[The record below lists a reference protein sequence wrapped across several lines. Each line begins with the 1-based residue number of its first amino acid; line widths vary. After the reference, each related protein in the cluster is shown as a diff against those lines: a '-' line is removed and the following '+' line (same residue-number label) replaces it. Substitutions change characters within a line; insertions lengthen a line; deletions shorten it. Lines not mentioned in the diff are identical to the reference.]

1 MLECNLVHTLLESRC
16 KFGKES
22 HPSINPTTNQSLM
35 GNLRYLTQ
43 TRLDLMFSIASLR
56 RYMENPT
63 AEHTASVKRILRY
76 VKGTLDL
83 DLIYEKKELDIKL
96 VEYGDNDYVGDLD
109 DRKSTMV
116 GNGCLPRK
124 QFDMLGIS
132 KAKDCEAEYVATNTA
147 VYQGMWLARLI
158 GELMNKEMISMT
170 LMIDNKS
177 AIVLSKNHMFLN
189 RSKHMETKFHFIR
202 TCLEEK
208 KMKLEFISS
217 KNQLADLFTKALGR
231 LKFEELRQRLGIR

>member
-1 MLECNLVHTLLESRC
+1 
-16 KFGKES
+16 
-22 HPSINPTTNQSLM
+22 
-35 GNLRYLTQ
+35 
-43 TRLDLMFSIASLR
+43 
-56 RYMENPT
+56 MENPT
-63 AEHTASVKRILRY
+63 AEHTAAVKRILRY

-83 DLIYEKKELDIKL
+83 NLIYEKKELDIKL
-96 VEYGDNDYVGDLD
+96 VKYGDNDYVGDLD

-116 GNGCLPRK
+116 GNGCLLRK
-124 QFDMLGIS
+124 KFDMLGIS
-132 KAKDCEAEYVATNTA
+132 KAKDCEAEYVAATTA
-147 VYQGMWLARLI
+147 VYQGIWLARLI

-170 LMIDNKS
+170 LVIDNKS
-177 AIVLSKNHMFLN
+177 AIVLSKNHMFIN

-231 LKFEELRQRLGIR
+231 LKFEELRQRLGIRKV